1 MKRKQAVYLK
11 RIQNNDSKDDQNLEN
26 KMETQINRSESQ
38 IEIIQKMFNKETLKK
53 MKEYTTSN
61 EKQTLRLKIHQ
72 KEHIAESLRHKN
84 G

>member
-1 MKRKQAVYLK
+1 MIVKM
-11 RIQNNDSKDDQNLEN
+11 IQNLEN

-61 EKQTLRLKIHQ
+61 EKQTLRLKIH
-72 KEHIAESLRHKN
+72 
-84 G
+84 

>member
-1 MKRKQAVYLK
+1 MKRKEAVYLK

-61 EKQTLRLKIHQ
+61 EKQTLRLKIH
-72 KEHIAESLRHKN
+72 
-84 G
+84 